1 MTKQLLRHE
10 GLLGHECLL
19 WSERE
24 KTRPISLEPG
34 QRHVGYGS
42 GNLVVGYSYSFG
54 WRSAMFRFGL
64 QTAISRGV
72 TSVST
77 GLTQ

>member
-19 WSERE
+19 WSERGE
-24 KTRPISLEPG
+24 TRPISGWNLG
-34 QRHVGYGS
+34 NDMLDGS